1 MKKSIIFGLLALV
14 FSAAQ
19 LRAQDAESRW
29 VDSVYNS
36 LTLEQRVAQLI
47 CMRANNPDKPFDAN
61 VAKYIQKYN
70 IGGVCFFR
78 ADADAQVKQTNE
90 WQAMAKT
97 PLMVSIDAEWG
108 LGMRVNKSL
117 SYPYQMTLGAIG
129 NDDLIYEMGQQVAE
143 QCQRMGIHVNFAP
156 VADVNSNA
164 ANPIIGMRSFGENPQ
179 TVGEKATAY
188 ALGMQSKG
196 LTTTMKHFP
205 GHGNTSTDSHLT
217 LPTVTRTM
225 DEVRDIELAPFRYM
239 IEHGVNGAMVGH
251 LYFPAI
257 EKVKNTSSSL
267 SHGVVTDLLK
277 DQMGFEGLIFT
288 DGLDMKGVTEKV
300 RQDSVPYVAFMA
312 GNDVLILPHDVPY
325 AIRTI
330 KAAAERDPEVA
341 ARVEES
347 CKKILRYK
355 YRAGLNKYKKVST
368 ENLMADIKK
377 KEYTDLRQRLYDEA
391 ITMLRNDGNVIPLA
405 NNKKIAVVTIGNTKN
420 DVNNGLIEHGYSTKS
435 YVVKK
440 DEIGSKSAAWLK
452 ELEKYD
458 LVVVSIE
465 KTTMFANKNYGIN
478 DETVKFFNRLVAQND
493 VILNLFACPYALD
506 MFRINNS
513 VKGLVVGYQDEVPAV
528 NAVVKLLSGD
538 MEPHGTLPVSVSKFN
553 CGDGIVVGGPGR
565 KIHVLPSKE
574 VPAKK
579 IVPSKSA
586 TNTNTSSEAGPS
598 TLRQAQDSG
607 TGTDTAQV
615 MLNDSVKPLPTGE
628 MEEKYVLRLD
638 SVAEAGI
645 RNGAYPGCQ
654 IVAMKDGKVVY
665 DKCFGT
671 FTYGGGHKV
680 QSDDLYDIASCTK
693 IFASTLAIMK
703 LYDDGLIDLN
713 KTLADFFPYLKG
725 KAHGKLKLIDIMT
738 HQAGLKAW
746 IPFYKMTV
754 DENGPMAEFY
764 TTEMDESH
772 SLRVA
777 ENIYLVNDYPDR
789 IFDSVSKTPI
799 GKKKYLYSDMGFY
812 YMPKI
817 VKLVTNQ
824 SIEDYLN
831 EKFYIPMNLSHICY
845 QPLNHFTREQIA
857 PTEND
862 TMFRMQLVWGDVH
875 DQAAAMMGG
884 VAGHAGLFANARD
897 LAVLMQMFL
906 DEGTYQGVQYLKPET
921 VRYFTRAPFAASNNN
936 RRGIGFDKLPIN
948 MKGSSTASK
957 SGSMKGYGHTGFTG
971 TFVWA
976 DPENKTLIVFLSNR
990 AYPNTD
996 PNKLVRQ
1003 GIRTALHDILYEAY
1017 PIQE

>member
-1 MKKSIIFGLLALV
+1 MNIRKHLLGFFVLA

-19 LRAQDAESRW
+19 CFAQDAESRW

-36 LTLEQRVAQLI
+36 LTLEQRVGQLI
-47 CMRANNPDKPFDAN
+47 CMRANQPSKPFYED
-61 VAKYIQKYN
+61 VAKYIKKYN

-78 ADADAQVKQTNE
+78 ADAEAQVKQTNE
-90 WQAMAKT
+90 WQAIAKT

-108 LGMRVNKSL
+108 LAMRVNKTL
-117 SYPYQMTLGAIG
+117 AYPYQMTLGAIA
-129 NDDLIYEMGQQVAE
+129 DDELIYEMGQQVAE
-143 QCQRMGIHVNFAP
+143 QCQRMGVHVNFAP

-179 TVGEKATAY
+179 TVGEKASAY
-188 ALGMQSKG
+188 ANGMQSKG
-196 LTTTMKHFP
+196 LITTMKHFP

-225 DEVRDIELAPFRYM
+225 EEVRDIELAPFRYM
-239 IEHGVNGAMVGH
+239 IEQGVNGAMVGH

-267 SHGVVTDLLK
+267 SYGVVTDLLK
-277 DQMGFEGLIFT
+277 HEMGFEGLIFT
-288 DGLDMKGVTEKV
+288 DGLDMKGVSEKV
-300 RQDSVPYVAFMA
+300 KQDSVPYVAFMA
-312 GNDVLILPHDVPY
+312 GNDVLILPSNVPF
-325 AIRTI
+325 AIKTI
-330 KAAAERDPEVA
+330 KAAAERDPQAA
-341 ARVEES
+341 ARLEES

-355 YRAGLNKYKKVST
+355 YRAGLNHYQPVST
-368 ENLMADIKK
+368 ANLMGDLKK
-377 KEYTDLRQRLYDEA
+377 KPYTILRQQLYDEA
-391 ITMLRNDGNVIPLA
+391 ITLLRNDNQVIPLV

-420 DVNNGLIEHGYSTKS
+420 DVNAGLIDRGYSTTS
-435 YVVKK
+435 FVAKK
-440 DEIGSKSAAWLK
+440 EEIASKSAEWLK
-452 ELEKYD
+452 KLEAYD

-465 KTTMFANKNYGIN
+465 KTTMFANSNYGIN
-478 DETVKFFNRLVAQND
+478 DATVSFFNRLVAQND

-513 VKGLVVGYQDEVPAV
+513 VKGVVVGYQDETPAV
-528 NAVVKLLSGD
+528 DAVVRLLSGELD
-538 MEPHGTLPVSVSKFN
+538 PHGTLPVSVNKFK
-553 CGDGIVVGGPGR
+553 CGDGIVVNAPE
-565 KIHVLPSKE
+565 KKVHVLPSKE
-574 VPAKK
+574 MPVKPM
-579 IVPSKSA
+579 PSVGQQ
-586 TNTNTSSEAGPS
+586 TQNE
-598 TLRQAQDSG
+598 
-607 TGTDTAQV
+607 
-615 MLNDSVKPLPTGE
+615 PLPTTV
-628 MEEKYVLRLD
+628 MDPKYERRLD
-638 SVAEAGI
+638 SVAKAGI

-654 IVAMKDGKVVY
+654 IVAMKDGHVVY
-665 DKCFGT
+665 DKCFGN

-680 QSDDLYDIASCTK
+680 QPDDLYDIASCTK
-693 IFASTLAIMK
+693 IFASTLAVMK
-703 LYDDGLIDLN
+703 LYDDGQIDLN

-746 IPFYKMTV
+746 VPFYKLTV
-754 DENGPMAEFY
+754 DEKGPMAEFY
-764 TTEMDESH
+764 SDEIDESH
-772 SLRVA
+772 SIRVA
-777 ENIYLVNDYPDR
+777 ENLYLINDYPDR
-789 IFDSVSKTPI
+789 IFDSVSKTPL

-817 VKLVTNQ
+817 VKLITNQ

-862 TMFRMQLVWGDVH
+862 TVFRRQLVWGDVH
-875 DQAAAMMGG
+875 DQAAAMFGG
-884 VAGHAGLFANARD
+884 VSGHAGLFSNARD

-906 DEGTYQGVQYLKPET
+906 DEGTCQGVQYLKPET
-921 VRYFTRAPFAASNNN
+921 VRYFTKAPFAASNDN

-948 MKGSSTASK
+948 KKGSCTASK
-957 SGSMKGYGHTGFTG
+957 LGSMKGYGHTGFTG

-976 DPENKTLIVFLSNR
+976 DPENKTLIIFLSNR
-990 AYPNTD
+990 VCPNAE

-1017 PIQE
+1017 PIAE

>member
-1 MKKSIIFGLLALV
+1 MNIKKHFLGLIVLA
-14 FSAAQ
+14 FSAGQ
-19 LRAQDAESRW
+19 CLAQDAESLW

-61 VAKYIQKYN
+61 VAKYIKKYN

-78 ADADAQVKQTNE
+78 ADAEAQVKQTNE
-90 WQAMAKT
+90 WQAMAQT

-108 LGMRVNKSL
+108 LGMRVNKTL
-117 SYPYQMTLGAIG
+117 SYPYQMTLGAIA
-129 NDDLIYEMGQQVAE
+129 DDELIYEMGQQVAE

-164 ANPIIGMRSFGENPQ
+164 ANPIIGVRSFGEDPQ

-205 GHGNTSTDSHLT
+205 GHGNTATDSHMT

-239 IEHGVNGAMVGH
+239 IENGVNGAMVGH

-277 DQMGFEGLIFT
+277 EEMGFEGLIFT
-288 DGLDMKGVTEKV
+288 DGLDMKGVSEKV

-312 GNDVLILPHDVPY
+312 GNDVLILPTDVPF
-325 AIRTI
+325 AIKTI
-330 KAAAERDPEVA
+330 KAAAERSSEVE

-355 YRAGLNKYKKVST
+355 YRAGLNHYKAVST
-368 ENLMADIKK
+368 DNLM
-377 KEYTDLRQRLYDEA
+377 TDLKKPAYTELRQQLYDEA
-391 ITMLRNDGNVIPLA
+391 ITMLRNDGNVIPLV

-420 DVNNGLIEHGYSTKS
+420 DVNNGLIERGYGTKS
-435 YVVKK
+435 FVVKK
-440 DEIGSKSAAWLK
+440 DEIATKSAAWLK
-452 ELEKYD
+452 ELESYD

-528 NAVVKLLSGD
+528 NAVVKLLSG
-538 MEPHGTLPVSVSKFN
+538 ELEAHGTLPVSVGKFSF
-553 CGDGIVVGGPGR
+553 GDGIVMGAPEK

-574 VPAKK
+574 EPAKVLPPTGQLIQDK
-579 IVPSKSA
+579 PV
-586 TNTNTSSEAGPS
+586 EA
-598 TLRQAQDSG
+598 
-607 TGTDTAQV
+607 
-615 MLNDSVKPLPTGE
+615 LPTGE
-628 MEEKYVLRLD
+628 MEEKYALRMD
-638 SVAEAGI
+638 SVAKAGI
-645 RNGAYPGCQ
+645 TNRAYPGCQ
-654 IVAMKDGKVVY
+654 VVAMKDGRVVY

-671 FTYGGGHKV
+671 FTYGGGHQV

-703 LYDDGLIDLN
+703 LYDEGRIDLN

-746 IPFYKMTV
+746 VPFYKVTV
-754 DENGPMAEFY
+754 DENGPMPEFY
-764 TTEMDESH
+764 SEEMDESH
-772 SLRVA
+772 TIRVA
-777 ENIYLVNDYPDR
+777 ENLYLINDYPDR
-789 IFDSVSKTPI
+789 IFDSVAKTPL

-817 VKLVTNQ
+817 VKQLTNQ
-824 SIEDYLN
+824 NIEDYLN
-831 EKFYIPMNLSHICY
+831 ENFYMPMNLSHICY
-845 QPLNHFTREQIA
+845 QPLSHFTRDQIA

-862 TMFRMQLVWGDVH
+862 TIFRMQLVWGDVH

-884 VAGHAGLFANARD
+884 IAGHAGLFSNARD
-897 LAVLMQMFL
+897 LAAIMQMFL

-921 VRYFTRAPFAASNNN
+921 VRYFTQAPFANSNSN

-948 MKGSSTASK
+948 KKGSSTASK

-976 DPENKTLIVFLSNR
+976 DPENDMLIVFLSNR
-990 AYPNTD
+990 AYPDTD
-996 PNKLVRQ
+996 PNRLVRQ
-1003 GIRTALHDILYEAY
+1003 GTRTALHDILYEAY
-1017 PIQE
+1017 PIAE

>member
-1 MKKSIIFGLLALV
+1 MTMKKSIIFGLLALV
-14 FSAAQ
+14 FVGQ
-19 LRAQDAESRW
+19 IKAQDAESRW

-61 VAKYIQKYN
+61 VEKYIKKYN

-78 ADADAQVKQTNE
+78 ADAEAQVKQTND
-90 WQAMAKT
+90 WQAMAQT

-108 LGMRVNKSL
+108 LGMRVNKTL

-129 NDDLIYEMGQQVAE
+129 DDNLLYEMGQQVAE

-225 DEVRDIELAPFRYM
+225 EEVRDIELAPFRYM

-267 SHGVVTDLLK
+267 SYGVVTDLLK
-277 DQMGFEGLIFT
+277 DEMGFEGLIFT
-288 DGLDMKGVTEKV
+288 DGLDMKGVSEKV
-300 RQDSVPYVAFMA
+300 RNDSVPYVAFMA
-312 GNDVLILPHDVPY
+312 GNDVLILPHDVPF

-330 KAAAERDPEVA
+330 KAAAERDPEVE

-355 YRAGLNKYKKVST
+355 YRAGLNNYKAVST
-368 ENLMADIKK
+368 ANLMSDLK
-377 KEYTDLRQRLYDEA
+377 KEAYIDLRQRLYDEA
-391 ITMLRNDGNVIPLA
+391 ITMLRNDGNVIPLV

-435 YVVKK
+435 FVVKK
-440 DEIGSKSAAWLK
+440 DEIATKSAAWLK
-452 ELEKYD
+452 ELEAYD
-458 LVVVSIE
+458 IVVVSIE

-538 MEPHGTLPVSVSKFN
+538 LEPHGTLPVSVNKFS
-553 CGDGIVVGGPGR
+553 CGDGIVMGAPV
-565 KIHVLPSKE
+565 KKMHILPSKE
-574 VPAKK
+574 LPAKEMPK
-579 IVPSKSA
+579 
-586 TNTNTSSEAGPS
+586 
-598 TLRQAQDSG
+598 
-607 TGTDTAQV
+607 
-615 MLNDSVKPLPTGE
+615 TGE
-628 MEEKYVLRLD
+628 VINSESIEQNPSGELGEKYAHRLD
-638 SVAEAGI
+638 SVAKAGI

-654 IVAMKDGKVVY
+654 IVVMKDGKMVY
-665 DKCFGT
+665 DKCFGH

-680 QSDDLYDIASCTK
+680 QPDDLYDIASCTK
-693 IFASTLAIMK
+693 IFASTLAVMK

-725 KAHGKLKLIDIMT
+725 KTHGKLKLIDIMT

-746 IPFYKMTV
+746 VPFYKVTV
-754 DENGPMAEFY
+754 DEDGPMDEFY
-764 TTEMDESH
+764 SDEMDESH
-772 SLRVA
+772 NLRVA
-777 ENIYLVNDYPDR
+777 ENLYLVSDYPDR

-817 VKLVTNQ
+817 VKLITNQ

-831 EKFYIPMNLSHICY
+831 EKFYMPMNLSHICY
-845 QPLNHFTREQIA
+845 QPLNHFTRDQIA

-862 TMFRMQLVWGDVH
+862 TIFRKQLIWGDVH

-884 VAGHAGLFANARD
+884 VAGHAGLFANAHD

-921 VRYFTRAPFAASNNN
+921 VRYFTKAPFASSNDN

-948 MKGSSTASK
+948 KKGSSTASK

-976 DPENKTLIVFLSNR
+976 DPENKTLIIFLSNR
-990 AYPNTD
+990 VYPNTD
-996 PNKLVRQ
+996 PNKLARQ

-1017 PIQE
+1017 PIQD